1 MMLNNEEKIELLS
14 KRIIFLREVLASE
27 NQDLAELK
35 RIDHAKVGLVESD
48 ILDRVTSIAA
58 LEQELESLK
67 EPL

>member
-1 MMLNNEEKIELLS
+1 MLNNEEKTELLS
-14 KRIIFLREVLASE
+14 KRIVFLREVLASE
-27 NQDLAELK
+27 NIDLTELK

>member
-1 MMLNNEEKIELLS
+1 MLNNEEKIELLS

-27 NQDLAELK
+27 NKDLAELK
-35 RIDHAKVGLVESD
+35 RIDHAKVSLVESD
-48 ILDRVTSIAA
+48 ILDRATSIAA

>member
-1 MMLNNEEKIELLS
+1 MLSNEEKIELLS
-14 KRIIFLREVLASE
+14 KRIIFLHEVLTSE
-27 NQDLAELK
+27 NKDLTELK
-35 RIDHAKVGLVESD
+35 RIDHAKVSLVESD

>member
-1 MMLNNEEKIELLS
+1 MLSNEEKIELLS
-14 KRIIFLREVLASE
+14 QRIIFLREVLTSE

-35 RIDHAKVGLVESD
+35 RTNHVKVNLVEVD
-48 ILDRVTSIAA
+48 ILDKVASIAA

>member
-1 MMLNNEEKIELLS
+1 MLNNEEKIELLS
-14 KRIIFLREVLASE
+14 QRIIFLREVLASE
-27 NQDLAELK
+27 NQDLVELK
-35 RIDHAKVGLVESD
+35 RTNHAKVSLVESD

>member
-1 MMLNNEEKIELLS
+1 MLSKEEKIELLS

-27 NQDLAELK
+27 NKDLTELK

>member
-1 MMLNNEEKIELLS
+1 MLSNEEKIELLS
-14 KRIIFLREVLASE
+14 QRIIFLREVLTSE
-27 NQDLAELK
+27 NQDLVELK
-35 RIDHAKVGLVESD
+35 RTNHVKVSLVESD

>member
-1 MMLNNEEKIELLS
+1 MLSNEEKIELLS
-14 KRIIFLREVLASE
+14 QRIIFLREVLASE
-27 NQDLAELK
+27 NRDLAELK
-35 RIDHAKVGLVESD
+35 RTNHVKVSLVESD

>member
-1 MMLNNEEKIELLS
+1 MMLNNEEKTELLS
-14 KRIIFLREVLASE
+14 KRIVFLREVLASE
-27 NQDLAELK
+27 NIDLTELK